1 MVREDFQN
9 KWKRASYL
17 CNIVWWSKNVKSPL
31 KLDARS
37 NANFKPISI
46 ASPVSV
52 GNKKAKTG
60 EKSLSGNKDDLPVN
74 G

>member
-9 KWKRASYL
+9 KWKRVSYL
-17 CNIVWWSKNVKSPL
+17 SNIVWWRKNVKSPL

-52 GNKKAKTG
+52 GNGRAKR
-60 EKSLSGNKDDLPVN
+60 EKNLFQGMRTIFP
-74 G
+74 